1 MSQLQIDLDRSRVIL
16 TGAGGA
22 YEGRGMGRAV
32 ARMLASAGA
41 RLVAADIDL
50 DAARATA
57 DALAAEGYECVPL
70 HADVSSAP
78 SVDRM
83 VGAAVRALGGVDVL
97 VNHAGRGNL
106 ELLADTDDATWRR
119 IMGVNLDGPFF
130 TTRRVLP
137 ILLAQGGGVVV
148 NTISICGSAGGRAG
162 LAYTVAK
169 HGLVGLTKNVA
180 ATYGRRGIRCNGVSP
195 GRIRAR
201 TEDGAPVEAPPPPGP
216 ATAAPDDMFGWA
228 GATSPHDGSPDQ
240 VAAVVAFLASP
251 AAGYLN
257 GAIVPVDGGWGAV

>member
-1 MSQLQIDLDRSRVIL
+1 
-16 TGAGGA
+16 
-22 YEGRGMGRAV
+22 MGRAI
-32 ARMLASAGA
+32 ARTLASAGA

-57 DALAAEGYECVPL
+57 DAVTADGSECVPV
-70 HADVSSAP
+70 HVDVTSAA

-83 VGAAVRALGGVDVL
+83 VDTAVQALGGVDVL

-106 ELLADTDDATWRR
+106 ELLADTDDATWRQ
-119 IMGVNLDGPFF
+119 IMAVNLDGPFF

-137 ILLAQGGGVVV
+137 HLLAQGGGVVV
-148 NTISICGSAGGRAG
+148 NSISICGSTGGRAG

-169 HGLVGLTKNVA
+169 HGLVGFTKNVA
-180 ATYGRRGIRCNGVSP
+180 ATYGRHGIRCNGVSP

-201 TEDGAPVEAPPPPGP
+201 DEHGTPVEAPPPSG
-216 ATAAPDDMFGWA
+216 AIGQVADEMFEWA
-228 GATSPHDGSPDQ
+228 HATSPPDGSPDQ
-240 VAAVVAFLASP
+240 VAAVIAFLASA

-257 GAIVPVDGGWGAV
+257 GAVIPVDGGWSAV